1 MAAENPAAT
10 DDELTLGFGCRSR
23 FGDSG
28 FRALEPG
35 LGFKRTNLGFRL
47 LQLRFVLRCGVR
59 VQDCDRI
66 ISSVIRFVRYSVQ
79 ISYSELETAPS

>member
-28 FRALEPG
+28 FRA
-35 LGFKRTNLGFRL
+35 
-47 LQLRFVLRCGVR
+47 R
-59 VQDCDRI
+59 VQENELRVQASAIKICA
-66 ISSVIRFVRYSVQ
+66 SVRGSG
-79 ISYSELETAPS
+79 SGL